1 MIWPISWEKVI
12 PISLSRLFSLYPF
25 VIPEAKLEKCKQV
38 QYTYLLIGKKSTKK
52 GLFKVDLEFSFS
64 IPGLF

>member
-1 MIWPISWEKVI
+1 MIWPTSWAKTSA
-12 PISLSRLFSLYPF
+12 ISLSFLFPFLPF